1 MVKLYWSKSSA
12 RRAVTS
18 RSVSLGFRSLLA
30 LFLLT
35 GTVLSIFLAVTK
47 PPVRAS
53 TGTAVMALSP
63 GDRPEPPKVE
73 SPSVVVMD
81 AVSGEIL
88 MEKNA
93 RERRAPAS
101 LTKIMT
107 LVLALEAIAEGRA
120 KLTDEAVT
128 SENAWEMGGTE
139 VWAEPGET
147 MTLDEWLKAIAV
159 GSANDA
165 SVVVAEFLAGDERA
179 FVSMMNEKAKA
190 LGMTDTNFK
199 NAHGLDEEGH
209 YTTAMDMAV
218 LSRHAVGVPHLLDYT
233 GIYQQEFRGGR
244 NLLTNFNKLVYL
256 YDGCDGLKTGYT
268 AKSGYCIVATAKREG
283 SRFIVVLMGA
293 ASPDQRM
300 NETWKL
306 LDWAFAN
313 FRSVKLVS
321 RGEVVCSAR
330 VLRGTKDEVPLIA
343 PGDVGVT
350 VLKRERGE
358 VSRKIRV
365 SPLTAPVQKGAA
377 AGEMDIFVDGKHTLT
392 VKLLAGDSVP
402 KAYFFHHF
410 LRYVKVLVTGRSAK

>member
-1 MVKLYWSKSSA
+1 MVKFCSSESA
-12 RRAVTS
+12 TVRGVAIS
-18 RSVSLGFRSLLA
+18 RSVSSLVRALLA
-30 LFLLT
+30 LCLVT
-35 GTVLSIFLAVTK
+35 GMILWISLVVIKSPAQAWAETT
-47 PPVRAS
+47 
-53 TGTAVMALSP
+53 VMALSP
-63 GDRPEPPKVE
+63 ADMPQPPKVE

-81 AVSGEIL
+81 AVSGEVL

-120 KLTDEAVT
+120 KLSDEAVT

-139 VWAEPGET
+139 VWAEPGEA

-165 SVVVAEFLAGDERA
+165 SVVVAEFLAGDEGA
-179 FVSMMNEKAKA
+179 FVSLMNEKAKA

-209 YTTAMDMAV
+209 YTTAMDMAI

-233 GIYQQEFRGGR
+233 RIYQQEFRGGR

-268 AKSGYCIVATAKREG
+268 AKSGYCIVATAQREG
-283 SRFIVVLMGA
+283 SRFIVVVMGA
-293 ASPDQRM
+293 ASADQRT

-313 FRSVKLVS
+313 FRSVKLAS
-321 RGEVVCSAR
+321 RGETVCSAR
-330 VLRGTKDEVPLIA
+330 VLRGTKDEVPLIT

-350 VLKRERGE
+350 ILRREKGE

-365 SPLTAPVQKGAA
+365 SPLTAPVGKGDF
-377 AGEMDIFVDGKHTLT
+377 AGEMDIFVDGKHALT

-402 KAYFFHHF
+402 KASFLHHF
-410 LRYVKVLVTGRSAK
+410 LRYLRVLVTGK

>member
-1 MVKLYWSKSSA
+1 MVKLISYKSSTA
-12 RRAVTS
+12 HGAVTS
-18 RSVSLGFRSLLA
+18 RSVSLRLRSLLA
-30 LFLLT
+30 LWLVT
-35 GTVLSIFLAVTK
+35 GMFLSISLVVTES
-47 PPVRAS
+47 PARAW
-53 TGTAVMALSP
+53 TETTLMALSP
-63 GDRPEPPKVE
+63 ADRPQPPKVE

-81 AVSGEIL
+81 AVSGEVL

-107 LVLALEAIAEGRA
+107 LVLVLEAIAEGRA

-139 VWAEPGET
+139 VWAEPGEA

-165 SVVVAEFLAGDERA
+165 SVVVAEFLAGDEAA
-179 FVSMMNEKAKA
+179 FVSMMNEKARF

-209 YTTAMDMAV
+209 YTTAMDMAI

-233 GIYQQEFRGGR
+233 RIYQQEFRGGR

-268 AKSGYCIVATAKREG
+268 AKSGYCIVATAQREG

-293 ASPDQRM
+293 STPDQRM

-313 FRSVKLVS
+313 FRSVKLAS
-321 RGEVVCSAR
+321 RGEIVCSAR
-330 VLRGTKDEVPLIA
+330 VLRGTKDEVPLIT

-350 VLKRERGE
+350 ILQREKGE

-365 SPLTAPVQKGAA
+365 SALTAPVEKGAF

-402 KAYFFHHF
+402 KASFLHHF
-410 LRYVKVLVTGRSAK
+410 LRYVRVLVIGR

>member
-1 MVKLYWSKSSA
+1 MVKLILCKSSMA
-12 RRAVTS
+12 HEAVTS
-18 RSVSLGFRSLLA
+18 RSISSRLRSLLA
-30 LFLLT
+30 LWLVT
-35 GTVLSIFLAVTK
+35 GMILSISLVVTGS
-47 PPVRAS
+47 PARAW
-53 TGTAVMALSP
+53 TETTLMALSP
-63 GDRPEPPKVE
+63 ADRPQPPKVE

-81 AVSGEIL
+81 AVSGEVL

-107 LVLALEAIAEGRA
+107 LVLVLEAIAEGRA
-120 KLTDEAVT
+120 NLTDEAVT

-139 VWAEPGET
+139 VWAEPGEA

-165 SVVVAEFLAGDERA
+165 SVVVAEFLAGDEAA
-179 FVSMMNEKAKA
+179 FVSMMNEKARS

-209 YTTAMDMAV
+209 YTTAMDMAI
-218 LSRHAVGVPHLLDYT
+218 LSRHAIGVPHLLDYT
-233 GIYQQEFRGGR
+233 RIYQQEFRGGR

-268 AKSGYCIVATAKREG
+268 AKSGYCIVATAQREG

-293 ASPDQRM
+293 STPDQRM

-313 FRSVKLVS
+313 FRSVKLAS
-321 RGEVVCSAR
+321 RGEIVCSAR
-330 VLRGTKDEVPLIA
+330 VLRGTEDEVPLIT

-350 VLKRERGE
+350 ILKREKGE

-365 SPLTAPVQKGAA
+365 SALTAPVEKGAS
-377 AGEMDIFVDGKHTLT
+377 AGEMDIFVDGKHVLT
-392 VKLLAGDSVP
+392 VKLLARDSVP
-402 KAYFFHHF
+402 KASFLHHF
-410 LRYVKVLVTGRSAK
+410 LRYVRVLVSGR